1 MKKDSKNTRRRKLI
15 NLIEDHEVSLDIIPA
30 CVEIF
35 KVNID
40 IVFERPE
47 SELAQSVRFP
57 VLYLFLKRNNK
68 DCVYFLRSI

>member
-1 MKKDSKNTRRRKLI
+1 MKEDSKNTRRRKLI
-15 NLIEDHEVSLDIIPA
+15 NLTKDYEVSPGIVSA

-47 SELAQSVRFP
+47 SELAQSVRFLI
-57 VLYLFLKRNNK
+57 LYLFFKRNNK
-68 DCVYFLRSI
+68 DYIYFLKDI